1 MDDVLII
8 GGGIVGSSIA
18 YHLARDGR
26 ADRVCVVERDPSY
39 EFASTPRSVGGVR
52 QQFSL
57 PENVRMSQYGL
68 GIWRDFETLME
79 VDGTPAN
86 VDFRQQGYLFL
97 AGPGGVDTLEA
108 NHRVQRGLGAA
119 VEILDRA
126 GLAAR
131 FPSLVV
137 DDIAAGSFGPD
148 DGWLDPHGALQGFRR
163 KAQSLG
169 ARYLADEVV
178 AIDAGRGRVEGV
190 RLKSGERRAAG
201 AVVNATGAWSAE
213 VCALVGMPLPVV
225 PTRRLVHFFEI
236 RARLEPLPLVV
247 DPSGLYFRPE
257 GVGYIC
263 GRSNPD
269 EAPGVNFETDD
280 EYFVDVVWP
289 LLAHRV
295 TAFEALRPGRS
306 WAGLYD
312 LNRLDANL
320 IIGPWI
326 GGLENF
332 HVACGFSGHG
342 LQQAPAVGRAMA
354 ELLLD
359 GRFTTLDLSRFTY
372 QRIIDNAPLP
382 ETGIV

>member
-8 GGGIVGSSIA
+8 GGGVIGASVA

-26 ADRVCVVERDPSY
+26 AGRVCVVERDPSY

-57 PENVRMSQYGL
+57 AENVLMSRYSIGV
-68 GIWRDFETLME
+68 WREFETLMA
-79 VDGTPAN
+79 VDGAPAPIGL
-86 VDFRQQGYLFL
+86 RQNGYLFL
-97 AGPGGVDTLEA
+97 AGEAGLSGLEA
-108 NHRVQRGLGAA
+108 THRLQRSLGVA
-119 VEILDRA
+119 VEILGRA
-126 GLAAR
+126 ELEAR
-131 FPSLVV
+131 FPSLNV

-163 KAQSLG
+163 KARSMG
-169 ARYLADEVV
+169 VSFVADEVV
-178 AIDAGRGRVEGV
+178 AIEAGSRRVERV
-190 RLKSGERRAAG
+190 RLKSGASRAAG
-201 AVVNATGAWSAE
+201 AVVNAAGAWSAE
-213 VCALVGMPLPVV
+213 VCAMVGMALPVEPV
-225 PTRRLVHFFEI
+225 RRLVYFFEI
-236 RARLEPLPLVV
+236 RRRLEPLPLVI

-257 GVGYIC
+257 GGGYVC

-269 EAPGVNFETDD
+269 EPAGFNFEVDYD
-280 EYFVDVVWP
+280 YFERVVWP

-295 TAFEALRPGRS
+295 PAFEAVKLGRC

-312 LNRLDANL
+312 LNRLDGNL
-320 IIGPWI
+320 VIGPWV

-342 LQQAPAVGRAMA
+342 LQHAPAVGRAMA

-359 GRFTTLDLSRFTY
+359 GRFVTLDLSRLGY
-372 QRIIDNAPLP
+372 RRVIDDAPLR

>member
-26 ADRVCVVERDPSY
+26 AGRICVVERDPSY

-57 PENVRMSQYGL
+57 PENVLMSQYGL
-68 GIWRDFETLME
+68 GVWRDFESAMA
-79 VDGTPAN
+79 VDGVPATI
-86 VDFRQQGYLFL
+86 DLRQQGYLFL
-97 AGPGGVDTLEA
+97 AGADGVGVLEA
-108 NHRVQRGLGAA
+108 NHRLQRGLGVA
-119 VEILDRA
+119 VELLDRA

-148 DGWLDPHGALQGFRR
+148 DGWLDPHGALYGFRR
-163 KAQSLG
+163 KAESLG

-178 AIDAGRGRVEGV
+178 AIESGTGRVEAV
-190 RLKSGERRAAG
+190 RLKSGARRTPG
-201 AVVNATGAWSAE
+201 AVVNAAGAWSAE
-213 VCALVGMPLPVV
+213 VCAMVGMALPVAPV
-225 PTRRLVHFFEI
+225 RRLVHTFEI
-236 RARLEPLPLVV
+236 RERLEPLPMVV

-257 GVGYIC
+257 GAGYIC
-263 GRSNPD
+263 GRANPD
-269 EAPGVNFETDD
+269 EAPGFNFEIDD
-280 EYFVDVVWP
+280 GYFEDVVWP
-289 LLAHRV
+289 LLARRV
-295 TAFEALRPGRS
+295 GAFEALRPGRS

-320 IIGPWI
+320 IIGPWF
-326 GGLENF
+326 GGLDNF
-332 HVACGFSGHG
+332 YVACGFSGHG

-359 GRFTTLDLSRFTY
+359 GRFTTLDLSRFSY
-372 QRIIDNAPLP
+372 QRVIDNAPLH
-382 ETGIV
+382 ETAIV